1 MGQHNKRERFA
12 RPPAVAGRFYSGTEK
27 QLKQEVEQ
35 LFAHA
40 VAHAGHRV
48 RALIVPHAGYVFSG
62 GVAASAYNQLD
73 RNSSYK
79 RIFLIGSSHRVPIPG
94 AADYTEGNYRT
105 PMGTVRVDS
114 ELGKELATAHP
125 GLFTANSHAHSGEHS
140 LEVQLPFLQHLYG
153 DNILLL
159 PLVIGTYKASVCQD
173 IAQAL
178 TPWFTEEN
186 LFVISTDFSHYPSYK
201 DAIAVDA
208 LTKDAI
214 LSNNPNTLLQ
224 VLDENEHK
232 NIPGLD
238 TSLCGWTSV
247 LTLMYLT
254 GEQHTGESSKLS
266 VSQKPSSDQLSPA
279 SQDSFEY
286 LPIEYKNSGDNPQ
299 YGEKDQVVGYWAI
312 AVTEKKAAAEKTAD
326 SNKTLF
332 SHKAETLLEAIAKE
346 AIRKAIEDKDLLKA
360 TRSSSGAVKPKPTTA
375 TNKPA
380 TTTNKPATAT
390 NESLLQD
397 PKQYPPEL
405 HKPYGAFVT
414 LKQQGCLRGCIG
426 RIVSDIPLYLLVQ
439 EMARAAALYDNR
451 FPPVSVEDL
460 PHLTYEITV
469 LSPLREI
476 KSIDEIELGKH
487 GIIIEAKGRSGV
499 FLPQVATE
507 TGWTLE
513 EFLGH
518 CSRDKAGL
526 GWDGWKKAHISIFHA
541 LNT

>member
-1 MGQHNKRERFA
+1 MGHNNKRERFA

-40 VAHAGHRV
+40 VAHAGHRI

-62 GVAASAYNQLD
+62 GVAASAFNQLD
-73 RNSSYK
+73 KNSKYK

-94 AADYTEGNYRT
+94 AAVYTEGDYRT

-114 ELGKELATAHP
+114 ELGKELVTAHP

-153 DNILLL
+153 DDILLV
-159 PLVIGTYKASVCQD
+159 PLVIGTYKASICRE
-173 IAQAL
+173 IAKAL
-178 TPWFTEEN
+178 APWFTEEN

-214 LSNNPNTLLQ
+214 LSNNPQTLLQ

-254 GEQHTGESSKLS
+254 
-266 VSQKPSSDQLSPA
+266 A
-279 SQDSFEY
+279 AQDSFEY

-312 AVTEKKAAAEKTAD
+312 AVTEKKAD
-326 SNKTLF
+326 SKETLF
-332 SHKAETLLEAIAKE
+332 SHEAETLLEAIAKE
-346 AIRKAIEDKDLLKA
+346 AVREAIEDKGLLKA
-360 TRSSSGAVKPKPTTA
+360 TRSSSGAVKPKPASATA
-375 TNKPA
+375 QL
-380 TTTNKPATAT
+380 ATAT
-390 NESLLQD
+390 DKSLLQD

-469 LSPLREI
+469 LSTLREI

-507 TGWTLE
+507 TGWSLE

-526 GWDGWKKAHISIFHA
+526 GWDGWKKARISIFHA

>member
-1 MGQHNKRERFA
+1 MGQHDKKERFA

-27 QLKQEVEQ
+27 ELRQEVEQ

-40 VAHAGHRV
+40 VAHAGHRI

-62 GVAASAYNQLD
+62 GVAASAFNQLD
-73 RNSSYK
+73 RKSNYK

-94 AADYTEGNYRT
+94 AAVYTEGDYRT

-114 ELGKELATAHP
+114 KLGKELVTAHP

-153 DNILLL
+153 DNILLV
-159 PLVIGTYKASVCQD
+159 PLVIGTYKASICRE
-173 IAQAL
+173 IAKAL
-178 TPWFTEEN
+178 APWFTEEN

-254 GEQHTGESSKLS
+254 
-266 VSQKPSSDQLSPA
+266 A
-279 SQDSFEY
+279 AQDSFEY
-286 LPIEYKNSGDNPQ
+286 LPIEYKNSGDNPL

-312 AVTEKKAAAEKTAD
+312 AVTEKKAAAEKAAD
-326 SNKTLF
+326 SEKTLF

-360 TRSSSGAVKPKPTTA
+360 TRSSSGAVKPNPASATA
-375 TNKPA
+375 QL
-380 TTTNKPATAT
+380 ATAT
-390 NESLLQD
+390 ATDEPQSPVRDSLLQD
-397 PKQYPPEL
+397 PEQYPPEL
-405 HKPYGAFVT
+405 HRPYGAFVT

-426 RIVSDIPLYLLVQ
+426 RIVSDIPLYLLVE

-469 LSPLREI
+469 LSTLQEI

-507 TGWTLE
+507 TGWSVE

-526 GWDGWKKAHISIFHA
+526 GWDGWKKARISIFHA
-541 LNT
+541 LNS